1 MEILIQTFLKCKI
14 DDRREIMQHFF
25 LDYLVLIKTKLKDG
39 FPIAQF
45 NISDYEPRARCDKNQ
60 LWGSLIQ
67 NVRKEIS
74 LQQFQTK

>member
-1 MEILIQTFLKCKI
+1 MLI
-14 DDRREIMQHFF
+14 E
-25 LDYLVLIKTKLKDG
+25 TKLKDG